1 MFTIP
6 CRRRI
11 LLVDEDVELRTVLG
25 HLLAAENFDVCEADD
40 GEQAVSLLCR
50 PPLDLVIAELKPA
63 DNEGIEIIAEM
74 CRAQACRRF
83 IATVQPGRQ
92 TADFYAR
99 EAERLGVQSVLVKPF
114 SPRQF
119 LSAVHEAFAE
129 TDGHVFSPIITLLA
143 SRPHLPA
150 TRTMTGTL
158 RTGTAVPGC
167 SRGLRRWHRGT
178 GRNI

>member
-1 MFTIP
+1 MLTIP

-25 HLLAAENFDVCEADD
+25 HLLAAENFDVCDAGN
-40 GEQAVSLLCR
+40 GEQAVALLCR
-50 PPLDLVIAELKPA
+50 RPLDLVIGELKPA
-63 DNEGIEIIAEM
+63 DNEGIEILAGM
-74 CRAQACRRF
+74 CRELASTRF

-92 TADFYAR
+92 TAEFYAR
-99 EAERLGVQSVLVKPF
+99 EAERLGAQSVLLKPF

-119 LSAVHEAFAE
+119 LSAVHEAFAG
-129 TDGHVFSPIITLLA
+129 TDAGSFSPIITLLA
-143 SRPHLPA
+143 ARPHLPA

-158 RTGTAVPGC
+158 RTGTAAPRC

-178 GRNI
+178 GRNP